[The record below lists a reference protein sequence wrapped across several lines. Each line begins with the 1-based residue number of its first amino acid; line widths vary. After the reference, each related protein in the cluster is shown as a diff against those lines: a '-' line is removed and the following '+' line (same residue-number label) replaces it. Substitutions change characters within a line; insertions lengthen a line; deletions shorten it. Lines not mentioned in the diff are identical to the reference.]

1 MLSILIFHVFQNIP
15 DVPTMPDSPAT
26 DLARSLATIHQI
38 CVTHKE
44 ELNSLSKIKVR
55 FVYFFSHCLN
65 CRNG

>member
-1 MLSILIFHVFQNIP
+1 MLLILIFYVFQNIP
-15 DVPTMPDSPAT
+15 EVPTMPDSPAT

-55 FVYFFSHCLN
+55 LNFVYFF
-65 CRNG
+65 